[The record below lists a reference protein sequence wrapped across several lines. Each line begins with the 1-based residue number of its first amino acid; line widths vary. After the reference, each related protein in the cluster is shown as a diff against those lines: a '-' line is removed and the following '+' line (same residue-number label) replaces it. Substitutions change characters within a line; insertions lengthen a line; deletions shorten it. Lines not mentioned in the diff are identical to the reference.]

1 MGTGDPTIICT
12 ICTNMDVLAEAYEF
26 RCETCGRSVP
36 NPVIALRAQLAAQA
50 ETIDN
55 LRRDNENHKRA
66 VLALTGENERLKAD
80 NTRLWAQC
88 EKAMTKEGGEFVDLI
103 RATAELAAARAESE
117 RLKAGIRQFAR
128 RLPVE
133 IFATTNVHYWG
144 RKLMERQEGLE
155 NAQRL
160 LRELGLVAGGDD

>member
-117 RLKAGIRQFAR
+117 RLKAGIAE
-128 RLPVE
+128 LD
-133 IFATTNVHYWG
+133 G
-144 RKLMERQEGLE
+144 KLRSASAGQMDSQQNFISTYAEGMFD
-155 NAQRL
+155 AFDSVQQW
-160 LRELGLVAGGDD
+160 LRERGLLA